1 MEGIG
6 MVFIGHRSSKST
18 FGPNK
23 CIIMIMVRMIIMIA
37 ANNCDDPWRCKCPDV
52 HYWGITSAQS
62 LNNLWL
68 ALPLSIQATRQLECI
83 EGVSCSEILDS

>member
-1 MEGIG
+1 MYYYDN
-6 MVFIGHRSSKST
+6 GHDSAMI
-18 FGPNK
+18 P
-23 CIIMIMVRMIIMIA
+23 IMVRMIIMIA
-37 ANNCDDPWRCKCPDV
+37 AINCDDHFRCKRPGV
-52 HYWGITSAQS
+52 HYWGFTSAQS